1 MKVYNNIL
9 ETVGG
14 TPMVRIKDSKLK
26 NINLFTKLE
35 GSNPTGSVKDRAA
48 CEMIKHLLNSGKINK
63 STTIIESSSG
73 NFGVALANYCKYYG
87 LKFICVVDPKIL
99 PINEFI
105 IKSVG
110 GEIVKVDKIDESGG
124 YLISRINKV
133 KELVQ
138 EIEDSYWINQY
149 ENPEN
154 ANAYGRTV
162 GKEICDQ
169 VECDY
174 IFLGVSS
181 GGTITGISRYVKA
194 RYPHSKIIAV
204 DVKGSVIF
212 GEKPGFRA
220 IPGIGSSM
228 VPPILATSYIDDVV
242 IVSEEESVEMCKD
255 LLWNHNIFAGGS
267 SGSVLA
273 GVNKYFRNKKLID
286 KPNVVTLFADR
297 GERYFESIYNHDIS
311 GDFTSVNQ

>member
-1 MKVYNNIL
+1 MRVYNNVL
-9 ETVGG
+9 ESVGA
-14 TPMVRIKDSKLK
+14 TPMVRLKDAKLE
-26 NINLFTKLE
+26 NINLFAKLE
-35 GSNPTGSVKDRAA
+35 GYNPTGSIKDRAA
-48 CEMIKHLLNSGKINK
+48 CEMIKHLLNSGKIKK

-110 GEIVKVDKIDESGG
+110 AEIVKVDKADESGG

-149 ENPEN
+149 ENSEN

-169 VECDY
+169 VELDY

-181 GGTITGISRYVKA
+181 GGTITGISRYVKEY
-194 RYPHSKIIAV
+194 YPHSKIIAV
-204 DVKGSVIF
+204 DVKGSIIF
-212 GEKPGFRA
+212 GAKPGFRS
-220 IPGIGSSM
+220 IPGIGSSI
-228 VPPILATSYIDDVV
+228 VPPILAESYIDDVV
-242 IVSEEESVEMCKD
+242 IVSEEESVEMCRD
-255 LLWNHNIFAGGS
+255 LLWKHNIFAGGS

-273 GVNKYFRNKKLID
+273 GVNKYFLNKKIGS

-297 GERYFESIYNHDIS
+297 GERYFESLYSDDMSKIL
-311 GDFTSVNQ
+311 TSVNQ